1 LLKFFDINTKI
12 HLLIILILLAKKM
25 EITDLDIIK
34 TNNLSKNFNDLTAV
48 DSISFSIK
56 KGEIFGFLGPNG
68 AGKTT
73 TIKMLTT
80 LLNPTNG
87 SAEVA
92 GFDIINKRDDVRSNI
107 GVVFQEPALDTELTG
122 KENLDFHGRMYAL
135 DREKRKSR
143 IMDVLKLVDLE
154 DKKDVFVK
162 NYSGGMKR
170 RLEIA
175 RGLMHYPTVL
185 FLDEPT
191 LGLDAQTR
199 RAIWEY
205 IKKMNKEEGTTIFL
219 TTHYMDEA
227 DYLCD
232 RIGIIDHG
240 KILVIDS
247 IDNLKNSVGNDVI
260 TLTCED
266 MDKLVKKLKEQTWI
280 NKIKQY
286 DSSLTLGVEK
296 GDEKIP
302 IVIEIAQSLN
312 IKIKSI
318 SVRKPTLDDVFLSYT
333 GRMMRDQEV
342 QTNKELMM
350 PPRFRGGRR

>member
-1 LLKFFDINTKI
+1 
-12 HLLIILILLAKKM
+12 M
-25 EITDLDIIK
+25 DIIK
-34 TNNLSKNFNDLTAV
+34 TTNLTKKFNSLTAV
-48 DSISFSIK
+48 DNISFSVK

-80 LLNPTNG
+80 LLNPTEG

-92 GFDIINKRDDVRSNI
+92 DFDIIKKRDDVRRKI

-122 KENLDFHGRMYAL
+122 KENLDFHARMYAL
-135 DREKRKSR
+135 NKEKRKTR
-143 IMDVLKLVDLE
+143 INDVLNLVDLM

-175 RGLMHYPTVL
+175 RGLMHFPTVL

-199 RAIWEY
+199 RAIWDY
-205 IKKMNKEEGTTIFL
+205 VKKMNKDEGTTIFL

-232 RIGIIDHG
+232 RIGIIDRG

-260 TLTCED
+260 TLTCSD
-266 MDKLVKKLKEQTWI
+266 MDQLINKLKEQNWI
-280 NKIKQY
+280 SKIKQH
-286 DSSLTLGVEK
+286 DSFLTLGVEK

-302 IVIEIAQSLN
+302 IIIEIAQNLN

-318 SVRKPTLDDVFLSYT
+318 SVRKPTLDDVFLSFT
-333 GRMMRDQEV
+333 GRTIRDDTQN
-342 QTNKELMM
+342 NKDRLM
-350 PPRFRGGRR
+350 PPGLRARRR

>member
-1 LLKFFDINTKI
+1 
-12 HLLIILILLAKKM
+12 M
-25 EITDLDIIK
+25 DIIK
-34 TNNLSKNFNDLTAV
+34 TENLTKTFDGFTAV
-48 DSISFSIK
+48 DHISFSVQ

-80 LLNPTNG
+80 LLYPTEG
-87 SAEVA
+87 AA
-92 GFDIINKRDDVRSNI
+92 AITGFDIVTARDEVRENI
-107 GVVFQEPALDTELTG
+107 GIVFQEPALDTELTG
-122 KENLDFHGRMYAL
+122 KENLDFHARVYGL
-135 DREKRKSR
+135 SREQRKKR
-143 IMDVLKLVDLE
+143 INEVLRLVDLQE
-154 DKKDVFVK
+154 KKDVLVK
-162 NYSGGMKR
+162 FYSGGMKR

-205 IKKMNKEEGTTIFL
+205 IKKMNKDEQTTIFL

-227 DYLCD
+227 DVLCD

-247 IDNLKNSVGNDVI
+247 VENLKNSVGNDVI
-260 TLTCED
+260 TLASDDNERLQKRLTQEPWI
-266 MDKLVKKLKEQTWI
+266 KNVKHHETFI
-280 NKIKQY
+280 
-286 DSSLTLGVEK
+286 TLGAEK

-302 IVIEIAQSLN
+302 VIFDIARTLGV
-312 IKIKSI
+312 SI
-318 SVRKPTLDDVFLSYT
+318 SSVNVRKPTLDDVFLYYT
-333 GRMMRDQEV
+333 GRSIREQE
-342 QTNKELMM
+342 QSPEEKK
-350 PPRFRGGRR
+350 PGRFHRLRGRP

>member
-1 LLKFFDINTKI
+1 
-12 HLLIILILLAKKM
+12 M
-25 EITDLDIIK
+25 DIIK
-34 TNNLSKNFNDLTAV
+34 TDNLTKKFNDFIAV
-48 DSISFSIK
+48 KNVSFSVK

-80 LLNPTNG
+80 LLYPTSG
-87 SAEVA
+87 VA
-92 GFDIINKRDDVRSNI
+92 KLSDFDIIKQRDNVRQNI

-122 KENLDFHGRMYAL
+122 KENLDFHARMYGL
-135 DREKRKSR
+135 SKQKRKDR
-143 IMDVLKLVDLE
+143 INEVLNLVDLVE
-154 DKKDVFVK
+154 KRDVLVK

-191 LGLDAQTR
+191 LGLDSQTR

-205 IKKMNKEEGTTIFL
+205 IKKMNKDEDTTIFL

-232 RIGIIDHG
+232 RVGIIDKG
-240 KILVIDS
+240 EILVIDTTK
-247 IDNLKNSVGNDVI
+247 NLKNSVGNDII
-260 TLTCED
+260 TLSCFE
-266 MDKLVKKLKEQTWI
+266 LVKFKDILDKEDWVK
-280 NKIKQY
+280 NIKSY
-286 DSSLTLGVEK
+286 DSYLTIGVKRGE
-296 GDEKIP
+296 EKIP
-302 IVIEIAQSLN
+302 VIFEIANKLK

-318 SVRKPTLDDVFLSYT
+318 SVRKPTLDDVFLHYT
-333 GRMMRDQEV
+333 GRTIRDQDALSPV
-342 QTNKELMM
+342 RDMAKYY
-350 PPRFRGGRR
+350 RGRR

>member
-1 LLKFFDINTKI
+1 
-12 HLLIILILLAKKM
+12 M
-25 EITDLDIIK
+25 DIIK
-34 TNNLSKNFNDLTAV
+34 TDNLTKKFNDLTAV
-48 DSISFSIK
+48 DNMSFSVK

-80 LLNPTNG
+80 LLHPTNG
-87 SAEVA
+87 SARISDFNIVK
-92 GFDIINKRDDVRSNI
+92 DRDKVRKNI

-122 KENLDFHGRMYAL
+122 GENLDYHARMYGIGR
-135 DREKRKSR
+135 DKRKTR
-143 IMDVLKLVDLE
+143 IEDVLHLVDLE

-175 RGLMHYPTVL
+175 RGLMHYPNVL

-232 RIGIIDHG
+232 RVGIIDHG
-240 KILVIDS
+240 KILVVDS
-247 IDNLKNSVGNDVI
+247 IENLKDSVGNDVI
-260 TLTCED
+260 TLSCSDLDGLIRRLEEED
-266 MDKLVKKLKEQTWI
+266 WI
-280 NKIKQY
+280 ENIERHE
-286 DSSLTLGVEK
+286 SLLTLGVEK

-302 IVIEIAQSLN
+302 VIIEISQSQN
-312 IKIKSI
+312 IRIKSI
-318 SVRKPTLDDVFLSYT
+318 SVRKPTLDDVFLHFT
-333 GRMMRDQEV
+333 GRTIRNQE
-342 QTNKELMM
+342 TADMKI
-350 PPRFRGGRR
+350 PPRFHSRRG

>member
-1 LLKFFDINTKI
+1 
-12 HLLIILILLAKKM
+12 M
-25 EITDLDIIK
+25 EIIK
-34 TNNLSKNFNDLTAV
+34 TNNLTKKFNDFTAV
-48 DSISFSIK
+48 DHISFSVR

-80 LLNPTNG
+80 LLYPTEG
-87 SAEVA
+87 SAELS
-92 GFDIINKRDDVRSNI
+92 GFNVIKKRDDVRKHI

-122 KENLDFHGRMYAL
+122 RENLDFHARIYGLNKDNRK
-135 DREKRKSR
+135 KRAAE
-143 IMDVLKLVDLE
+143 VLKLVDLE
-154 DKKDVFVK
+154 GKKDVLVK

-191 LGLDAQTR
+191 LGLDTQTR

-205 IKKMNKEEGTTIFL
+205 IKKMNKEEKTTIFL

-232 RIGIIDHG
+232 RVGIIDHG

-247 IDNLKNSVGNDVI
+247 TTSLKNAVGNDVI
-260 TLTCED
+260 TLSCSDIDELGKRLGD
-266 MDKLVKKLKEQTWI
+266 ESWI
-280 NKIKQY
+280 KNIKQH
-286 DSSLTLGVEK
+286 DTFLTLGVKK
-296 GDEKIP
+296 GEEKIP
-302 IVIEIAQSLN
+302 VVFEIARNLN

-318 SVRKPTLDDVFLSYT
+318 SVRKPTLDDVFLHFT
-333 GRMMRDQEV
+333 GRTMRGQEERN
-342 QTNKELMM
+342 TGRGSI
-350 PPRFRGGRR
+350 PPRFRSRRR

>member
-1 LLKFFDINTKI
+1 
-12 HLLIILILLAKKM
+12 M
-25 EITDLDIIK
+25 DIISTHELTK
-34 TNNLSKNFNDLTAV
+34 KFNGFTAV
-48 DSISFSIK
+48 DNISINIK

-80 LLNPTNG
+80 LLYPSKG
-87 SAEVA
+87 SATIA
-92 GFDIINKRDDVRSNI
+92 GYDILKQRDKVRQNI

-122 KENLDFHGRMYAL
+122 RENLDFHARMYGL
-135 DREKRKSR
+135 EREQRKKR
-143 IMDVLKLVDLE
+143 INDVLHLVDLKE
-154 DKKDVFVK
+154 KQNVLVK

-191 LGLDAQTR
+191 LGLDSQTR
-199 RAIWEY
+199 RAIWAY
-205 IKKMNKEEGTTIFL
+205 IKKMNKEESTTIFL

-227 DYLCD
+227 DNLCD
-232 RIGIIDHG
+232 RVGIIDRG

-247 IDNLKNSVGNDVI
+247 TKNLKNSIGHDVI
-260 TLTCED
+260 TLSCNELS
-266 MDKLVKKLKEQTWI
+266 KLHDRLIQESWIQNVKKH
-280 NKIKQY
+280 

-302 IVIEIAQSLN
+302 VIIEIAQSLKL
-312 IKIKSI
+312 KIKSI
-318 SVRKPTLDDVFLSYT
+318 DVRKPTLDDVFLHYT
-333 GRMMRDQEV
+333 GRMMRNEEPE
-342 QTNKELMM
+342 NPMKIHSRM
-350 PPRFRGGRR
+350 FNRG